1 MGLPHVC
8 KDALPSVSLSF
19 SNMSSLRLPPHHGPD
34 GEPGAVSMFN
44 GGTVK
49 IFAFSSSELLSGGRA
64 VDQSCQA
71 SF

>member
-1 MGLPHVC
+1 
-8 KDALPSVSLSF
+8 
-19 SNMSSLRLPPHHGPD
+19 MSSLHLPPHHGPD